1 MTLRSH
7 ILNLGLLVLCAMLS
21 ALCLLPGCNTPA
33 PVPQRPLMRV
43 AIQPRQMATAPA
55 PGNEYEITVEAIT
68 NRPDWPAC
76 DQFALPIPKRVH
88 IQLSVDG
95 GSNYTKTIAYGVPV
109 IAYGSP
115 VTNRSVSYTYSL
127 PWWDET
133 LITERA
139 RLRVTDLE
147 GEPMGLN
154 NQEFTI
160 AGLFFHLPVANDV
173 ITHGS
178 YVDLEWVQAGA
189 GDSAEL
195 GYITPTVPFTSL
207 VTLTNLVA
215 GTNMIN
221 WHVSG
226 LPYPEA
232 QLRLVL
238 RSVSDPKVWGWTG
251 ALSTQ

>member
-1 MTLRSH
+1 
-7 ILNLGLLVLCAMLS
+7 V
-21 ALCLLPGCNTPA
+21 
-33 PVPQRPLMRV
+33 
-43 AIQPRQMATAPA
+43 
-55 PGNEYEITVEAIT
+55 
-68 NRPDWPAC
+68 
-76 DQFALPIPKRVH
+76 PIPKRIH

-109 IAYGSP
+109 IAYGDP

-139 RLRVTDLE
+139 MIRVTDLE
-147 GEPMGLN
+147 GEQMGRSI
-154 NQEFTI
+154 ETFTI

-173 ITHGS
+173 ITHGT
-178 YVDLEWVQAGA
+178 YIDLEWVQAGA

-195 GYITPTVPFTSL
+195 GYITPTVPFTPIA
-207 VTLTNLVA
+207 TLTNLVV
-215 GTNMIN
+215 GTNMVN

-226 LPYPEA
+226 LPYPEE

-251 ALSTQ
+251 VVTTE

>member
-1 MTLRSH
+1 MTFLRLLCIFVA
-7 ILNLGLLVLCAMLS
+7 ILLS
-21 ALCLLPGCNTPA
+21 GCHTPTPPGPQ
-33 PVPQRPLMRV
+33 PVMRV
-43 AIQPRQMATAPA
+43 ALQPRPMLTAAA
-55 PGNEYEITVEAIT
+55 PGNEYEIIVEAIT

-76 DQFALPIPKRVH
+76 DQFGLPIPKRIH

-109 IAYGSP
+109 IPYGDP
-115 VTNRSVSYTYSL
+115 VTNRYVSYTYSL
-127 PWWDET
+127 PWWDES

-139 RLRVTDLE
+139 MLRVTDLE
-147 GEPMGLN
+147 GEEMGRST
-154 NQEFTI
+154 ETFTI

-178 YVDLEWVQAGA
+178 YIDLEWVQAGA

-195 GYITPTVPFTSL
+195 GYITPTVPFTPIA
-207 VTLTNLVA
+207 TLTNLVV
-215 GTNMIN
+215 GTNMVN

-226 LPYPEA
+226 LPYPEE

-251 ALSTQ
+251 VVTTE